1 MNDNNPSIKIYTN
14 KIENSITS
22 KTKAGFCLEL
32 LTPETMK
39 LLGSTKSNITEDGNG
54 EKVPH
59 LTITEV
65 VLVPCYIINNNYQ
78 QVPRVLYTSF
88 QIIWWMIRYFNQKFC
103 FEKHLRIFIVLNYVL
118 LMEALNYLR

>member
-1 MNDNNPSIKIYTN
+1 MNDNNPSIKMYTN

-88 QIIWWMIRYFNQKFC
+88 QIMW
-103 FEKHLRIFIVLNYVL
+103 
-118 LMEALNYLR
+118 